1 VSDVRL
7 ALLSDVHG
15 NTHALDAVLDD
26 ITSVGGVDE
35 VWALGDLVAIG
46 PDPCGVLERLT
57 ALSAVRFVRGNTE
70 RYLVTGE
77 RPPPSLDD
85 VAAQPALAAV
95 FAEVAASFAWTEG
108 ALTGTPWREWLAELP
123 TEQRLD
129 LPDGTRLLGVHG
141 DPCRDDGPGLGPH
154 ADADAIAAGHADLVC
169 GGHTH
174 RADDRMVGATR
185 TVNLGSVSNPLGKDL
200 RASYVVVE
208 ATAARYTV
216 EHRRVDYDQQAVID
230 QLEQQRHPGRGWIIR
245 HLRGEL
251 P

>member
-15 NTHALDAVLDD
+15 NLHALDAVLAD
-26 ITSVGGVDE
+26 ITSAGGVDE

-57 ALSAVRFVRGNTE
+57 ALPAVRFVRGNTE
-70 RYLVTGE
+70 RYLMGGD
-77 RPPPSLDD
+77 RPPPTLDE

-95 FAEVAASFAWTEG
+95 YAEVAASFAWTEG
-108 ALTGTPWREWLAELP
+108 ALARGRWCDWLGTWPA
-123 TEQRLD
+123 EQRLD
-129 LPDGTRLLGVHG
+129 LPDGTRFLGVHA
-141 DPCRDDGPGLGPH
+141 DPCRDDGPGLGAN
-154 ADADAIAAGHADLVC
+154 ADADAVASGRADLVF

-174 RADDRMVGATR
+174 RPYDGMVGGTR
-185 TVNLGSVSNPLGKDL
+185 IVNLGSVSNPLGHDL
-200 RASYVVVE
+200 RASYVIVD
-208 ATAARYTV
+208 ASTTGATV
-216 EHRRVDYDQQAVID
+216 EHRRVDYDRQAVID
-230 QLEQQRHPGRGWIIR
+230 QLERQRHPGRGWIIK